1 MVAYLDHAASTPVRP
16 EAAKAFT
23 DALEHAGNPSSVHRH
38 GQAARA
44 LVEDAREYLATV
56 LGCQPVE
63 VVFTSGGTESIN
75 LALIG
80 LFRAAVEKD
89 AKRNRIVLPEAEHHA
104 TLDTALWLQ
113 EHEGAVLEWV
123 PVDTLGRIDLKEY
136 QETLERAG
144 KAVALTTMLWAN
156 NEVGTIQPVAEVAA
170 LAAEH
175 GVPLHIDAVSAF
187 GHIPINFAQLRTESG
202 ATGNAGLVALSI
214 SGHKFGSVPGV
225 GALVVSREAQL
236 EPLIHGGG
244 QQRGLRSGTLDAPAI
259 SSMAI
264 AALVTDKAFAQE
276 SQRLTE
282 IRDATIAR
290 IQELVPDAVLSG
302 DSVNRLDNN
311 VNFTFPGCQSDSLLF
326 LLDAMGV
333 SVSTG
338 SACQAGVAQPSH
350 VLLAMGHDERGASSA
365 LRISL
370 GHTTTQAEL
379 DEFFAALPEAVQR
392 ARMAGT
398 TI

>member
-16 EAAKAFT
+16 EAAQAFT
-23 DALEHAGNPSSVHRH
+23 EALAHAGNPSSVHRH

-56 LGCQPVE
+56 LGCQPIE
-63 VVFTSGGTESIN
+63 VIFTSGGTESIN
-75 LALIG
+75 LALVG

-89 AKRNRIVLPEAEHHA
+89 AKRNRIVVPEAEHHA
-104 TLDTALWLQ
+104 TLDTVLWLQ
-113 EHEGAVLEWV
+113 EHEGAVLEWI
-123 PVDTLGRIDLKEY
+123 PVDALGRIDVSEL
-136 QETLERAG
+136 QDTLERAG
-144 KAVALTTMLWAN
+144 KAVALVSMLWAN
-156 NEVGTIQPVAEVAA
+156 NEVGTIQPVAEIAA
-170 LAAEH
+170 LAAEYK
-175 GVPLHIDAVSAF
+175 VPLHIDAVSAF
-187 GHIPINFAQLRTESG
+187 GHIPINFAQIRTESG

-225 GALVVSREAQL
+225 GALVVSREALL

-264 AALVTDKAFAQE
+264 AALVTDKAFEQE
-276 SQRLTE
+276 HARLLSL
-282 IRDATIAR
+282 RDAIIAK
-290 IQELVPDAVLSG
+290 IKTLVPDAVLSG
-302 DSVNRLDNN
+302 DPQNRLDNN

-370 GHTTTQAEL
+370 GHTTKQEEL
-379 DEFFAALPEAVQR
+379 DEFLAALPEAVER
-392 ARMAGT
+392 ALQAGT